1 MNKLLE
7 NIGQENVN
15 KILGI
20 RESVF
25 EPLFRNI
32 VLSLV
37 TAIRL
42 RIFEYLSKAEC
53 TKKKELFV
61 LAIEFSS
68 IIDLIYNLSDE
79 RWGDQQVIDRIKE
92 NISKYGV
99 TLENLFDK
107 QIFDLILR

>member
-20 RESVF
+20 RESVL

-42 RIFEYLSKAEC
+42 RIFEYLS
-53 TKKKELFV
+53 L
-61 LAIEFSS
+61 
-68 IIDLIYNLSDE
+68 
-79 RWGDQQVIDRIKE
+79 
-92 NISKYGV
+92 
-99 TLENLFDK
+99 
-107 QIFDLILR
+107 

>member
-7 NIGQENVN
+7 SIGQENVN
-15 KILGI
+15 KILQI

-25 EPLFRNI
+25 EPLLRNI
-32 VLSLV
+32 ILSLV

-42 RIFEYLSKAEC
+42 RIFECLNKAEC

-61 LAIEFSS
+61 LAIEFPS

-79 RWGDQQVIDRIKE
+79 RWGDRQVIDRIKE

-99 TLENLFDK
+99 TLEDLFNK